1 MAARM
6 KRPIMETATFTVV
19 RGGGQGASLILGSLS
34 RLKAAGDFNDGGQ
47 AKDASKRIHGKQS

>member
-19 RGGGQGASLILGSLS
+19 RDGGQGASLILGSLS
-34 RLKAAGDFNDGGQ
+34 RLKAAGDFYDGGQ
-47 AKDASKRIHGKQS
+47 AKNAIKRIHGK